1 MQTGKAEFNFI
12 ATTYKGLE
20 GESKA
25 ECVGVLR
32 GLGDA
37 TPSIWNTGVSGL
49 LIGRTSLD
57 VFDVVAKLKSMVAED
72 PWCIRLLLRFIPIEA
87 VTAAKPDAVK
97 EAVSERLSR
106 VGKEE
111 SFRVTVEKRHNE
123 TPSAQFIEAAASA
136 LHQKVDLETP
146 DWVVLIE
153 VVGEMAGVSLLRPN
167 SIFSYPKAKRG
178 EP

>member
-1 MQTGKAEFNFI
+1 METPKTEFNFI

-20 GESKA
+20 GESKV
-25 ECVGVLR
+25 ECIEVLR
-32 GLGDA
+32 RLGDA
-37 TPSIWNTGVSGL
+37 SPSIWNTGVSGL
-49 LIGRTSLD
+49 LVGRTSLD
-57 VFDVVAKLKSMVAED
+57 VFDVVARLKSMVAED

-87 VTAAKPDAVK
+87 VTMAKPDAVRL
-97 EAVSERLSR
+97 AVSERVPR

-111 SFRVTVEKRHNE
+111 SFRVTVEKRHNR

-136 LHQKVDLETP
+136 MNQKVDLETP

-153 VVGEMAGVSLLRPN
+153 VVGEVAGVSLLRPN